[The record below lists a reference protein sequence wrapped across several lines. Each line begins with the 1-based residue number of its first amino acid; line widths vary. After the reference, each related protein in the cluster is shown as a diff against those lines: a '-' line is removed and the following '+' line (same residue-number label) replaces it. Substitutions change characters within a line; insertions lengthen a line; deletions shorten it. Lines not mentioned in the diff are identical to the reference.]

1 MTRWY
6 VSRVE
11 ILNSPSI
18 RLHGLDHETELSKRQ
33 TCASLIQEM
42 ATRLK
47 VQQLVTNT
55 AIIYMHRFYLI
66 HSFHNFEAHWV
77 APACLFLAAKVEE
90 QPRRLEHV
98 IREAHMLLAPTQP
111 LDARGTHSREYHEMA
126 EYLVSLENI
135 LLQTLGFDIRI
146 DQPHIHIVRHC
157 NSTKTPKEITQLAYF
172 LATNAL
178 HLTTFAVQY
187 PPTRI
192 AAVCLMLAGK
202 WMNYEARSPAVCVS
216 PSAVS
221 VSGALTSAL

>member
-1 MTRWY
+1 MAQQHPQPPSTNGNSTATADSSDPTSSRESWWDQTMTRWY

-111 LDARGTHSREYHEMA
+111 LDARGTHSRVCYFYM
-126 EYLVSLENI
+126 
-135 LLQTLGFDIRI
+135 LG
-146 DQPHIHIVRHC
+146 
-157 NSTKTPKEITQLAYF
+157 S
-172 LATNAL
+172 
-178 HLTTFAVQY
+178 
-187 PPTRI
+187 
-192 AAVCLMLAGK
+192 
-202 WMNYEARSPAVCVS
+202 
-216 PSAVS
+216 
-221 VSGALTSAL
+221 